1 MATSLRL
8 GGKLRFLYRA
18 WRYRWRV
25 EPAEISFVLQHVST
39 GQTCLDIGAH
49 RGAFT
54 YWMQRK
60 VGPNGRVIAFEPQPE
75 LARYLA
81 DVKQS
86 FGLQNVEVVHAALS
100 SSAGECQLYRPTS
113 APTPSATVELS
124 AGLDCSLTVPMVTL
138 DEYLCDASVRPI
150 AFIKCDVEGHELDV
164 FRGAESVLIE
174 DRPVL
179 LFECEQRHR
188 GASSIDD
195 VFDYL
200 TSLGY
205 VGHYLEGR
213 QLRALTSLRA
223 EHRVHGHR
231 DYVYN
236 FVFLPRREANDN
248 ARLSGKAA

>member
-1 MATSLRL
+1 MSISLRL
-8 GGKLRFLYRA
+8 GGKVRFLYRA

-25 EPAEISFVLQHVST
+25 EPAEISFVLHHVSA

-60 VGPNGRVIAFEPQPE
+60 VGPTGRVIAFEPQPE
-75 LARYLA
+75 LARYLD

-86 FGLQNVEVVHAALS
+86 FGLENVEVVHAALS
-100 SSAGECQLYRPTS
+100 SSTGECRLYRPSS
-113 APTPSATVELS
+113 APTPSATVES
-124 AGLDCSLTVPMVTL
+124 GAGLDCSVTVPMVSL
-138 DEYLCDASVRPI
+138 DEYLRDTSVRPI

-164 FRGAESVLIE
+164 FRGAESMLIE
-174 DRPVL
+174 DRPTL

-188 GASSIDD
+188 GARPIDD

-200 TSLGY
+200 TSLGF
-205 VGHYLEGR
+205 VGHFIEGR
-213 QLRALTSLRA
+213 QLRALTSLPA

-236 FVFLPRREANDN
+236 FVFLPRRENDD